1 VRAGTAEAGSGQT
14 EPGQPL
20 TGDVER
26 PASRV
31 RPAAV
36 PAAAGLLLFS
46 LFVWVLEALL
56 TKNFVHF
63 LTWFDLDVYNR
74 AGLIVLHHPKV
85 LYTWHWPAKKWIKY
99 TYTPFAAML
108 FAVTSALPVTV
119 LHWGMTAVSI
129 AVLPVIAWLVFG
141 QLGWH
146 DRDRL
151 VGTLVAAAI
160 GLWTEP
166 VIRALQLGQIE
177 LLLMLLIV
185 WDLGQSDRRWWKG
198 AGIGVAAAIKLVPL
212 IFIPYLLL
220 CGKIRQAVM
229 ATATVAISILI
240 GFAVLPDASTKWWLT
255 GYFLHAGNTG
265 DVGSLENQSLLAAA
279 TRVISTVGTA
289 TKVWLPLAV
298 LIAVIGLCAAAAL
311 HRRGQLVAGWV
322 TCALTGLLV
331 SPISWDQHWIWI
343 VPVLIVLAD
352 LAVRSRGAAR
362 WAWWAAAALTI
373 GLYGDWP
380 YAWTGK
386 NALLSYYGLLGLFRH
401 QHPLSEQ
408 YHLHG
413 FQFVTWNLFVI
424 AGLVMLIVAVVAAV
438 RSRPSRE
445 SAEASRGNSPH
456 PA

>member
-1 VRAGTAEAGSGQT
+1 VRAGTAEAGASQA
-14 EPGQPL
+14 EPGQPE
-20 TGDVER
+20 TDEAER
-26 PASRV
+26 RDSRV
-31 RPAAV
+31 SPAAV
-36 PAAAGLLLFS
+36 PAAVFLLLFS
-46 LFVWVLEALL
+46 LGVWVIEAAL
-56 TKNFVHF
+56 TKHFVHF

-74 AGLIVLHHPKV
+74 AGLIVRHDPKL
-85 LYTWHWPAKKWIKY
+85 LYIWHWPNKKWIKY

-108 FAVTSALPVTV
+108 FAVTSVLPVTV
-119 LHWGMTAVSI
+119 LHWSMSVVSI
-129 AVLPVIAWLVFG
+129 VALPVIAWLVFS

-151 VGTLVAAAI
+151 VGTLVAAAV

-177 LLLMLLIV
+177 LLLMLLLV

-220 CGKIRQAVM
+220 CGKIRQAV
-229 ATATVAISILI
+229 TASVTVAVSIVL
-240 GFAVLPDASTKWWLT
+240 GFVVLPHASTKWWLT

-265 DVGSLENQSLLAAA
+265 NIGSLENQSLLAVL
-279 TRVISTVGTA
+279 TRAIGNVGSA

-298 LIAVIGLCAAAAL
+298 LVAVIGLGAGAML
-311 HRRGQLVAGWV
+311 YRRGQPVAGWV
-322 TCALTGLLV
+322 TAAVTGLLV

-352 LAVRSRGAAR
+352 RAVRSRGPVR
-362 WAWWAAAALTI
+362 WAWWATAALTL

-380 YAWTGK
+380 YAWAGK
-386 NALLSYYGLLGLFRH
+386 SAFETYYGLLAWFRH
-401 QHPLSEQ
+401 GHPHDEQ

-413 FQFVTWNLFVI
+413 FEVVTWNLFVL
-424 AGLVMLIVAVVAAV
+424 AGLVMLIVSVVAAV
-438 RSRPSRE
+438 RAWQARE
-445 SAEASRGNSPH
+445 SVEASSGNSPH